1 MRRRRWRKTLR
12 DDNGATHLCGCM
24 SRGCGDSDHVGFIG
38 AAQALDTIARG
49 QEGVESRNQCR
60 MSLEQRGYSFND
72 AGSID
77 TILWGGKASGKLI
90 EVHSQKKVTR
100 NAPPPRNP
108 LASHHMKNGRHCFSP
123 VKRTGSKLVPS
134 VPSIGDHSTYF

>member
-1 MRRRRWRKTLR
+1 
-12 DDNGATHLCGCM
+12 M
-24 SRGCGDSDHVGFIG
+24 SRGCGDSDQVGFIG

-49 QEGVESRNQCR
+49 LEGVESRNQCR

-100 NAPPPRNP
+100 NAPLSRISSATATHDLFRP
-108 LASHHMKNGRHCFSP
+108 LIKKYYSF
-123 VKRTGSKLVPS
+123 LVP
-134 VPSIGDHSTYF
+134 VQNQPNGVNHTPSPACTK